1 MSDNLHSDI
10 YNKALDII
18 SRREHSVKEVLNKLT
33 RKFDADE
40 VVESVIEKLISKNLI
55 NDSRFAEMYTSA
67 RKKKG
72 FGPKRISYELS
83 IKGVKEYIASGAIAE
98 EGGWTE
104 SALSVFKKKYK
115 NGPASDFKESM
126 KQKTFLQN
134 RGFTFKEIESV
145 MRQDML

>member
-1 MSDNLHSDI
+1 MSENLHSDI

-18 SRREHSVKEVLNKLT
+18 SRREHSIKEVNEKLT
-33 RKFDADE
+33 KKFNADE
-40 VVESVIEKLISKNLI
+40 IIESVIEKLLSNNLI

-72 FGPKRISYELS
+72 FGPKRIGYELS
-83 IKGVKEYIASGAIAE
+83 LKGVKEYIASEAIEE

-104 SALSVFKKKYK
+104 SALTVFNKKFR
-115 NGPASDFKESM
+115 NGPASDFKQSL
-126 KQKTFLQN
+126 KQKTFMLN